1 MHAAAMRRWRPSWAA
16 PTPWS
21 DLSSLDGPTALGQT
35 AEDQMGRIVN
45 IASQAGQG
53 GDRAEAMSYGAT
65 KAALINPT

>member
-1 MHAAAMRRWRPSWAA
+1 MLRELVKGPDGHDRPVA
-16 PTPWS
+16 
-21 DLSSLDGPTALGQT
+21 TALGQT